1 MQVAAE
7 LYGLPPERYTAAR
20 NARAK
25 GLRKEQ
31 PELAAQVAKLPKP
44 TAAAAAINRVARDEP
59 SEVRALVQAGR
70 ALRSAQ
76 EAAVAGKSAGAVAD
90 ATREHRTALD
100 RVRRELRRLD
110 LSDAVLERATAT
122 LRVAS
127 VDPDLQPLL
136 ERGVLAR
143 EEQSS
148 GFGLDP
154 ALVPATPAARRAKA
168 KRDDGREA
176 RREAVKAAQARLAA
190 AKRDARDATAARKEA
205 ERALEAAREAEQAAT
220 AAVEEADA
228 TLGEA
233 RSRA

>member
-59 SEVRALVQAGR
+59 SEVRALVP
-70 ALRSAQ
+70 
-76 EAAVAGKSAGAVAD
+76 AA
-90 ATREHRTALD
+90 
-100 RVRRELRRLD
+100 
-110 LSDAVLERATAT
+110 
-122 LRVAS
+122 
-127 VDPDLQPLL
+127 
-136 ERGVLAR
+136 
-143 EEQSS
+143 
-148 GFGLDP
+148 
-154 ALVPATPAARRAKA
+154 PAARRAKA

-205 ERALEAAREAEQAAT
+205 ERALEAARKAEQAAT